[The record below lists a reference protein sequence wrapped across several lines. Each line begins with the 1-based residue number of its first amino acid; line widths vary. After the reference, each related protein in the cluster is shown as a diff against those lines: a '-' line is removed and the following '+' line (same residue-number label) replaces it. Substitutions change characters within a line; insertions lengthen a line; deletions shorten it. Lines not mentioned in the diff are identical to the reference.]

1 MKNEGMRSI
10 TGVPTDVKSEGSP
23 LTKKGNYD

>member
-10 TGVPTDVKSEGSP
+10 TGVPTDVKSKGRG
-23 LTKKGNYD
+23 KKQI